1 MGNEIP
7 HSVQVT
13 ADRTVQKIHRLP
25 IDLKAIPS
33 AFHVPNRSSPRAL
46 VSYTMWSSIA
56 MYSPVGYLPQS
67 FGILLGRI
75 FSLSPI
81 LLLYLARFFNLL
93 AFIALVFFAIRT
105 TPALRWT
112 MVLLGL
118 MPLTINLAASVSADA
133 MAIGLSFLFTAYMLR
148 LAFSPDAELVTRRQL
163 GFILLLAVL
172 LALSKPPYFLLVL
185 LFGLIPAK
193 KLAGRKRYLVDFAVV
208 ALVTLAVVF
217 LWNLLVRG
225 AYAPR
230 LETVAP
236 GSQIIYAL
244 Q

>member
-1 MGNEIP
+1 VGNEIP

-25 IDLKAIPS
+25 IDPKAIPS
-33 AFHVPNRSSPRAL
+33 AFHIPNRSSPRAL

-148 LAFSPDAELVTRRQL
+148 LAFSPDTELVTRRQL

-172 LALSKPPYFLLVL
+172 LALSKPPYSLLVL

-193 KLAGRKRYLVDFAVV
+193 KLAGRKRYLVDLAVV
-208 ALVTLAVVF
+208 AMVTLAVVF